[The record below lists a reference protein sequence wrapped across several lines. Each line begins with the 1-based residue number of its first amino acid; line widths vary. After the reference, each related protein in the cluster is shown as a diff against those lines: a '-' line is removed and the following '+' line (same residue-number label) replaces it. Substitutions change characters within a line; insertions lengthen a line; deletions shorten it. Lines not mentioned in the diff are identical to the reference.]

1 MPTADRLRPV
11 SRRPRD
17 LRLVLGLALAAA
29 LAGCMGLG
37 GGGDKKP
44 AATTVANQPSAAAGA
59 TLVRPEPDPNAVA
72 MLDVF
77 RRQLGAGKTLDKADD
92 VYAERSAQLAL
103 EYATDGSRRPW
114 TNPETGTTGT
124 VTPTST
130 YQDKDGTYCR
140 RYDQTIQIRQR
151 GSKEIKGQGEA
162 KGGVACR
169 QPSGR
174 WKFMPASEG

>member
-1 MPTADRLRPV
+1 MPTPNSAHR
-11 SRRPRD
+11 RRPLPIDPR
-17 LRLVLGLALAAA
+17 RVLVLALVVA

-37 GGGDKKP
+37 GGDKKP
-44 AATTVANQPSAAAGA
+44 ATATAAGQSAATAGA
-59 TLVRPEPDPNAVA
+59 TLVQPEADLNNAA

-124 VTPTST
+124 VTPTTT

-140 RYDQTIQIRQR
+140 KYDQTIQIRQR
-151 GSKEIKGQGEA
+151 GSKDIKGQAEA

-169 QPSGR
+169 QASGR